1 MQPAGHT
8 IACINKTWKNR
19 VADSDIQAGATELSN
34 DKIPAAGEH

>member
-19 VADSDIQAGATELSN
+19 VAVDIQAGATELSN